1 MDIVG
6 VEVADIFLCVS
17 VSTEYTCLF
26 LCTHCNRRADTPL
39 QDKEEIRNQNSV
51 HLKPRSAVCS
61 GNAASSDSA
70 IMFQRHLASE
80 TFSLLC
86 RRGAV
91 CCLPRPGGN

>member
-6 VEVADIFLCVS
+6 VKVADIFLCVS
-17 VSTEYTCLF
+17 VSIHVFFFAHTATREQTRQRGDQKSEQCPLE
-26 LCTHCNRRADTPL
+26 TP
-39 QDKEEIRNQNSV
+39 QCSV
-51 HLKPRSAVCS
+51 LCS